1 MSTSTIDLSPSFQTI
16 SGLARTWAV
25 QHPEL
30 SARIARAVA
39 LVSNV
44 LPGDRSPDVYF
55 VEGSAGRQYMVRVN
69 RRDRTSACT
78 CPDHGKGNHC
88 KHRIACAL
96 FEKGREIEVL

>member
-1 MSTSTIDLSPSFQTI
+1 MSTSTLDLSPALLTI
-16 SGLARTWAV
+16 QGLARSWATR
-25 QHPEL
+25 HPDL
-30 SARIARAVA
+30 ASRINRAVA